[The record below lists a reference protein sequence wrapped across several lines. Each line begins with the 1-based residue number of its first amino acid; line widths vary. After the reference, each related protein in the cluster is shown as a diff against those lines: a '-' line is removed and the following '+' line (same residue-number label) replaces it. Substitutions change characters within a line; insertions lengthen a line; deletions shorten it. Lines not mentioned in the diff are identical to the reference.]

1 MPDPAVPTYDQ
12 LMWPTL
18 GALKQLGGSGSI
30 QEILDTVV
38 ELGDYTEAQLSE
50 PLNEDGNTTK
60 FENRLG
66 WARHH
71 LKGIGAVENSSR
83 GVWAI
88 TEKGRNLPDEA
99 EVQKQVKQLRA
110 DYSAKKRAEKKAK
123 KEEGGNGPDETQDW
137 KDELLTLLKEKLSP
151 DAFERLSQRLL
162 RECGFQSVKVTG
174 KSGDGGID
182 GVGMYRMSLLTFPT
196 LFQCK
201 RYKGSVPPKE
211 IRDFRGAMQ
220 GRAEKGLFITTGTF
234 TREAKNEAK
243 RDGATPV
250 ELIDGSRLCDLLK
263 EYELGVS
270 TEKRIEE
277 DVTVEPEFFED
288 L

>member
-1 MPDPAVPTYDQ
+1 MTKPDVPRYDQ

-18 GALKQLGGSGSI
+18 LALKQLGGSGSV
-30 QEILDTVV
+30 QEIAEKVI
-38 ELGDYTEAQLSE
+38 ELGDYTEAQTSLLHKEGASMSE
-50 PLNEDGNTTK
+50 LEY
-60 FENRLG
+60 RLH
-66 WARHH
+66 WARTH
-71 LKGIGAVENSSR
+71 LKGIGALENSAR

-88 TEKGRNLPDEA
+88 TEAGRKLPE
-99 EVQKQVKQLRA
+99 EEQVLQQVKEFRTA
-110 DYSAKKRAEKKAK
+110 NYKKRKGKKK
-123 KEEGGNGPDETQDW
+123 QQEETDSELEEAPDW
-137 KDELLTLLKEKLSP
+137 KDQLLATLQKIKP

-234 TREAKNEAK
+234 SHEAKNEAR

-250 ELIDGSRLCDLLK
+250 ELIDGGSLCELLK
-263 EYELGVS
+263 EYELGFS
-270 TEKRIEE
+270 TKQRIEE
-277 DVTVEPEFFED
+277 DVTVEAEFFDD